1 MALLKITKV
10 DFSSI
15 SITSLTYQRGKNT
28 LLSKLY
34 MQSQASM
41 EKMNG
46 GALGIENS
54 KKKKKKEESQIST
67 LMPDEFYS
75 VIIL

>member
-54 KKKKKKEESQIST
+54 KKKKKRGISN
-67 LMPDEFYS
+67 FN
-75 VIIL
+75 INA

>member
-15 SITSLTYQRGKNT
+15 SITSLTYQRGQNT

-54 KKKKKKEESQIST
+54 KKKKKEESQIST